1 MSTATLRESLDTVF
15 TDADW
20 VLDIA
25 FCVGSEAT
33 PDDLDGYVHTLTLKR
48 RTPRLTTAAEPIE
61 LSSADGTLQYT
72 APNLVGPRVLSAQLA
87 TWVEGIYDLEQTWL
101 RPDGVIEV
109 VLVSTVSVIKGLSLG
124 GSFAGLSLPANGR
137 SLTVVRSPGQA
148 RIIRTARGP
157 SGWNGWT
164 PVLSVDDATAPPKR
178 LMKVIDWL
186 GGGGEKP
193 AVGSWVAVG
202 GLTANSSTASD
213 FGGAATAATIAAT
226 TAAVAAT
233 SAATAATA
241 DSVAKTALAVTATTN
256 ANAATT
262 AATAATADSVTK
274 TALAVTAT
282 TNANAATTAATAA
295 TADSVTKTA
304 LAVTAT
310 TNANAATTAATAAT
324 ADSVAKTALAVT
336 ATTNANA
343 ATAAS
348 TTQTAACAVATAA
361 AVAAVEGATAQLI
374 VSVSAPRYLTAADH
388 GKLLAFVGDRPAL
401 LYVPAGLLAG
411 FQAEIM
417 KGGTANVFVHALP
430 GAAVGGV
437 AGKTGLTTQYASQR
451 LRQIST
457 NNYAVS
463 DGESA
468 AVPPSINFPD
478 FRNARASGLALFWF
492 A

>member
-25 FCVGSEAT
+25 FCVGNEAT

-48 RTPRLTTAAEPIE
+48 RTPRLTTAADPIE
-61 LSSADGTLQYT
+61 LSTADGTLQYT

-164 PVLSVDDATAPPKR
+164 PVLSVDDTTAPPKR
-178 LMKVIDWL
+178 LMKVIDWV
-186 GGGGEKP
+186 GGGGTKP

-202 GLTANSSTASD
+202 GLTANSGTASD
-213 FGGAATAATIAAT
+213 FGGAATAAAID
-226 TAAVAAT
+226 AAVAAT
-233 SAATAATA
+233 AA
-241 DSVAKTALAVTATTN
+241 AV
-256 ANAATT
+256 
-262 AATAATADSVTK
+262 
-274 TALAVTAT
+274 
-282 TNANAATTAATAA
+282 
-295 TADSVTKTA
+295 
-304 LAVTAT
+304 
-310 TNANAATTAATAAT
+310 AAT

-361 AVAAVEGATAQLI
+361 AVAAVEGATSQLI